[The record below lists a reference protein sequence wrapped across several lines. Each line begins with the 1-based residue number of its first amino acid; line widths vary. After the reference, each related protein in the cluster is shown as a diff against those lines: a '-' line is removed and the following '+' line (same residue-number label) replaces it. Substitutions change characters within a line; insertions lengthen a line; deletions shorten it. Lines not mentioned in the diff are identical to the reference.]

1 MINSMYAYSTKMRRF
16 ILLIVCSYFSLC
28 YSFADNAEEPL
39 YFISAK
45 QFYDPYVYYDDDEY
59 ENAYLFSLQN
69 GNLDTIRTLSSYD
82 VRTKQVDYYID
93 LYTIVITTEQKYG
106 KYGLILLNTKNL
118 DMKIIGYP
126 ILNEYPDEFSKYRII
141 VENDTNYLS
150 INCYGSN
157 HWKLNEKDEP
167 TKMQPSQLLNF
178 HCSVTN
184 TERITYDSI
193 RNCFT
198 LPVIQLRQNE
208 DKLLRP
214 VLSYKISKS
223 DYPQERWL
231 SGLWIKNKLYSV
243 IDQKYTENT
252 RNYIIYQHQNDIY
265 NILTLKGNVL
275 NSNIWGEW
283 LGGAETYDG
292 NDVYNYIQKNNA
304 TLYLYN
310 IPQNKLIQW
319 NSHSNNAAILHIENN
334 EVYYRINDTL
344 YKAPILEDSIGEPEI
359 IWQSDILKN
368 VHWLWR

>member
-1 MINSMYAYSTKMRRF
+1 MYAYSTKMRRF

-69 GNLDTIRTLSSYD
+69 GNLDTLQHLSSYED
-82 VRTKQVDYYID
+82 RVENIDYYVD
-93 LYTIVITTEQKYG
+93 LSTIVITTQQKYG
-106 KYGLILLNTKNL
+106 KYSLSILNTKTFETWN
-118 DMKIIGYP
+118 IPHP
-126 ILNEYPDEFSKYRII
+126 IYKESPKKYINYNII
-141 VENDTNYLS
+141 VEDDSAYLAIHCSGLNYWE
-150 INCYGSN
+150 YTK
-157 HWKLNEKDEP
+157 HDELI
-167 TKMQPSQLLNF
+167 KMSPSQMINL
-178 HCSVTN
+178 HCTIETS
-184 TERITYDSI
+184 ESITYDST

-198 LPVIQLRQNE
+198 LPIIPIEKEE
-208 DKLLRP
+208 DKLKRP
-214 VLSYKISKS
+214 ILPYKINKE
-223 DYPQERWL
+223 DYLHRLEIT
-231 SGLWIKNKLYSV
+231 GLYIKNKNYSV
-243 IDQKYTENT
+243 ILNGFTDKTKDF
-252 RNYIIYQHQNDIY
+252 IIYQHKNDKY
-265 NILTLKGNVL
+265 NTITIPGNTLYA
-275 NSNIWGEW
+275 NIWGEW

-292 NDVYNYIQKNNA
+292 NDVYNYIQKPNA

-368 VHWLWR
+368 VHWLWK